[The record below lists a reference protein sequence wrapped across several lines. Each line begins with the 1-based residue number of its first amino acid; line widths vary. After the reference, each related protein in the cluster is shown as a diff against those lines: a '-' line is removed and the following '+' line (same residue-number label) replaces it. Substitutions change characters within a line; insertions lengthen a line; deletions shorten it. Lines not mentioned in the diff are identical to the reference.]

1 MGKKWEGLLKSI
13 SETTE
18 NNKKKIDAFDTRC
31 GTLLTAAQAFI
42 VDHAKGASKLS
53 KSLAELQDAAEESGQ
68 VVKELSVCE
77 DEYEAAKKAKDE
89 NKMKE
94 LDDKMKPLINTFEV
108 AKKRHISALDEL
120 KKSRD
125 ELFASIAALGA
136 ASAE

>member
-1 MGKKWEGLLKSI
+1 MGKWESLLKRI

-18 NNKKKIDAFDTRC
+18 NNKKKIEAFETRC
-31 GTLLTAAQAFI
+31 GTLLTAAQTFI
-42 VDHAKGASKLS
+42 GAHAKGASKLS

-77 DEYEAAKKAKDE
+77 NEYEAAKKAKDE

-94 LDDKMKPLINTFEV
+94 LDDKMKPLINTFEA

-120 KKSRD
+120 KKSRE
-125 ELFASIAALGA
+125 ELFESVDALGA
-136 ASAE
+136 AAAS